1 MNVWMAATV
10 ALLVALVPCG
20 IVCLRGEPMDRFVGL
35 QLANTLVTL
44 ILLLLAQ
51 SMNRSFFYDLV
62 LAQALLS
69 FGGGLV
75 FVRFF
80 ERWL

>member
-1 MNVWMAATV
+1 MNVWIAATV

-20 IVCLRGEPMDRFVGL
+20 IVCLRGEPMKRLVGL
-35 QLANTLVTL
+35 QLANAIVTL
-44 ILLLLAQ
+44 ILILLAQ
-51 SMNRSFFYDLV
+51 IMNRSFFYDLV

-75 FVRFF
+75 LVRFL

>member
-1 MNVWMAATV
+1 MNVWIAATV

-20 IVCLRGEPMDRFVGL
+20 IVCLRGEPMKRLVGL
-35 QLANTLVTL
+35 QLANAIVTL
-44 ILLLLAQ
+44 ILILLAQ
-51 SMNRSFFYDLV
+51 VMNRSFFYDLV

-75 FVRFF
+75 LVRFL